1 MTYDLLTTLLI
12 SCPLLFLAGFIDSAA
27 GGGGLISI
35 TAYMAAGLP
44 PHNAVAT
51 NKVTM
56 SFGTGLASYKFIRSG
71 NVLLGVAIFS
81 AIGALLGAS
90 VGTSLALLI
99 SEDLLKIILLAGLP
113 PIAIFLSVKKS
124 FGSEA
129 TQPRDFSRF
138 MTCLLSF
145 AIGLVI
151 GCYDGLI
158 GPGTGTF
165 LIIAF
170 SAILRIDLLTA
181 SGCAKVSNLASG
193 ISSAILYIINGKVV
207 WLVALPT
214 VVFCMA
220 GSSLGSR
227 YAIKGGS
234 KNVRKV
240 MFVVLGLLFIKIIL
254 DLFGITF

>member
-1 MTYDLLTTLLI
+1 MTYDLFTTLLI

-27 GGGGLISI
+27 GGGGIISI

-56 SFGTGLASYKFIRSG
+56 SFGTGLASYKFMRSG
-71 NVLLGVAIFS
+71 NVLLSVALFS
-81 AIGALLGAS
+81 AFGALIGAS
-90 VGTSLALLI
+90 IGTSLALLI
-99 SEDLLKIILLAGLP
+99 SERVLKIILLSVLP
-113 PIAIFLSVKKS
+113 PIAVFLSVRKN
-124 FGSEA
+124 FGSESA
-129 TQPRDFSRF
+129 APRELTKF
-138 MTCLLSF
+138 MTALASF
-145 AIGLVI
+145 GIGLVI

-170 SAILRIDLLTA
+170 SAILKIDLLLA

-207 WLVALPT
+207 YLVALPT
-214 VVFCMA
+214 AVFCMA
-220 GSSLGSR
+220 GSWLGSR
-227 YAIKGGS
+227 FAIGGGS

-240 MFVVLGLLFIKIIL
+240 MFVVLALLFIKIIL
-254 DLFGITF
+254 DLFGIAF